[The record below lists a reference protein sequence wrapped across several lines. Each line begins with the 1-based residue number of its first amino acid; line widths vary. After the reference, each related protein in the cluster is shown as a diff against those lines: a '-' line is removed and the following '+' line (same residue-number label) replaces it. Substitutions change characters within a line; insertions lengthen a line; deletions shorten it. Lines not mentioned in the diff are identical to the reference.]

1 MSFILITSQI
11 PEVNVIKLKQAP
23 RQTAGLKHTYRK
35 AFVGQNDKE
44 VKAASQWNEPKVIWN
59 AFKIKA

>member
-23 RQTAGLKHTYRK
+23 RQRAGLKHTYRK

-44 VKAASQWNEPKVIWN
+44 VKAASQ
-59 AFKIKA
+59 